1 MSNGNL
7 FPGGFDTCGRGL
19 IDNYCIPPSHTKSA
33 AMTPFLNEPPRR
45 HRRAAASRRVERQEV
60 FDVVGAGFTR
70 DIC

>member
-33 AMTPFLNEPPRR
+33 AMTPFLNEPPR
-45 HRRAAASRRVERQEV
+45 SQERQEV